1 MESEVVAQQREQRR
15 NTPQL
20 DELEQPHAGS
30 RANRLDEPL
39 REHYRESA
47 EKGRRTTR
55 SPDSHQSQREFLT
68 TPILEQL
75 RKVERQSRA
84 MQIGLIAGL
93 IVLAVAADPFSMI
106 EAGVSKPL
114 VQSDELKLVDG
125 RGSPRVFLRV
135 YSGVPVMQ
143 VLDAKGNPRLSLGL
157 RFDDTPFID
166 LSDTSGIT
174 RMSFQITGGGEP
186 AMNMYDRR
194 GKPTFSIN

>member
-1 MESEVVAQQREQRR
+1 
-15 NTPQL
+15 
-20 DELEQPHAGS
+20 
-30 RANRLDEPL
+30 
-39 REHYRESA
+39 
-47 EKGRRTTR
+47 
-55 SPDSHQSQREFLT
+55 
-68 TPILEQL
+68 
-75 RKVERQSRA
+75 

-125 RGSPRVFLRV
+125 RGSPRVFLRM

-166 LSDTSGIT
+166 LSDTSGMT

-186 AMNMYDRR
+186 AVNMYDGR